1 MTLEYLYQQQ
11 H

>member
-1 MTLEYLYQQQ
+1 MALEFLYQQQ